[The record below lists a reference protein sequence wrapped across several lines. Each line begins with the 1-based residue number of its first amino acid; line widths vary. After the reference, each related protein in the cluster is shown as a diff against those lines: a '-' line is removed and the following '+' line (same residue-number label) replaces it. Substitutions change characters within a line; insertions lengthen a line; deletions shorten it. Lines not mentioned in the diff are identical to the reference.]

1 MRIIAPKVILQDG
14 KILTGSAVVIQDGK
28 ILKIGRLSTIKKQY
42 PKEGIEYWTD
52 MAMVP
57 GTINIHNHCFQ
68 SLLRGLA
75 VGKPFL
81 TWRDQALYKYS
92 PILTPDDLYTG
103 SAFAFSE
110 MMKCGVTT
118 VSDFFYVHNDGK
130 ESDEAIVQAAKD
142 VGIRL
147 VLARTM
153 YDWTGAP
160 AGYVESIDTAVN
172 NTRDL
177 AEKYN
182 GSESLMTNILPAPH
196 SLHAASTDMVK
207 VGFELARELG
217 TKFHIHVA
225 EEPFEVEDVKKQFGV
240 RPVEL
245 LDKIGVLGDKM
256 VAVHAVWS
264 A

>member
-28 ILKIGRLSTIKKQY
+28 ILKIGRLSTIKKRY

-147 VLARTM
+147 VQIGTRFDISPNIWHMASRC
-153 YDWTGAP
+153 P
-160 AGYVESIDTAVN
+160 AASNSSSA
-172 NTRDL
+172 L
-177 AEKYN
+177 
-182 GSESLMTNILPAPH
+182 S
-196 SLHAASTDMVK
+196 HAAVTSSPASSALRT
-207 VGFELARELG
+207 
-217 TKFHIHVA
+217 
-225 EEPFEVEDVKKQFGV
+225 
-240 RPVEL
+240 
-245 LDKIGVLGDKM
+245 VL
-256 VAVHAVWS
+256 S
-264 A
+264 R